1 MNENFDEST
10 LQSELGASLG
20 EAVRS
25 VRNSNPDAD
34 RVQSSVS
41 AMEMLIEDRELSTL
55 NQNHHSSNGLNLS
68 TRLSWI
74 GIFVLAGLLTM
85 GAVLWLSVPQEVTAA
100 QVARSM
106 AAQDWVRATETS
118 SEGGKRESWFSA
130 SRNISAI
137 SDGERIEY
145 RNHDSGE
152 SYEFFHESQTI
163 FLVSESETPRPHS
176 HWSNLATCLPAL
188 LDDGLPHDPM
198 NNLPG
203 LSELKDRVEF
213 LGHSIEPSSEDNQ
226 LEYAIQCLLDKNPFE
241 IVFFVDARTHLPA
254 RCIMTGVRQG
264 KEVCNTIELSYPSDG
279 PESIYSLGVPKNAK
293 LVNRSDSG
301 MGKALRNAV
310 RAGAENF
317 DDYRAVMVKH
327 RVGDKLWWVNARVEI
342 VCCKGDRFTRRHVSR
357 FERTRKE
364 PREGVDLHAWWERQV
379 SLAHGG
385 PDGTPYN
392 IVIGKDIWDF
402 RDKTFVKRLHG
413 DNGYHCFSLRPDMIA
428 RPPMGGSS
436 AQLEIRVDENPKS
449 GPPGTILYELIGS
462 NNDSV
467 TRNWIDPNQGH
478 LVVKSEM
485 GSAEQWDRQN
495 IVEKAAQSPS
505 GIWYP
510 VLLRS
515 YWHDSE
521 GNLHEDETNCY
532 LDFESE
538 ISDELFEVK

>member
-203 LSELKDRVEF
+203 LSANLK
-213 LGHSIEPSSEDNQ
+213 IASSSSVTA
-226 LEYAIQCLLDKNPFE
+226 LSHPVKTTSLSTPFSAYW
-241 IVFFVDARTHLPA
+241 IR
-254 RCIMTGVRQG
+254 I
-264 KEVCNTIELSYPSDG
+264 
-279 PESIYSLGVPKNAK
+279 
-293 LVNRSDSG
+293 
-301 MGKALRNAV
+301 
-310 RAGAENF
+310 
-317 DDYRAVMVKH
+317 
-327 RVGDKLWWVNARVEI
+327 
-342 VCCKGDRFTRRHVSR
+342 
-357 FERTRKE
+357 
-364 PREGVDLHAWWERQV
+364 
-379 SLAHGG
+379 
-385 PDGTPYN
+385 
-392 IVIGKDIWDF
+392 
-402 RDKTFVKRLHG
+402 RLKS
-413 DNGYHCFSLRPDMIA
+413 FSLLTPERIFP
-428 RPPMGGSS
+428 
-436 AQLEIRVDENPKS
+436 L
-449 GPPGTILYELIGS
+449 
-462 NNDSV
+462 
-467 TRNWIDPNQGH
+467 
-478 LVVKSEM
+478 
-485 GSAEQWDRQN
+485 
-495 IVEKAAQSPS
+495 AAS
-505 GIWYP
+505 
-510 VLLRS
+510 
-515 YWHDSE
+515 
-521 GNLHEDETNCY
+521 
-532 LDFESE
+532 
-538 ISDELFEVK
+538 